1 MKIAVTYEAGNVFQH
16 FGHTTAF
23 KVYEAEEGKILSSQV
38 VETNGSGHGA
48 LAGLLEEL
56 GVQVLLC
63 GGIGAGARFALED
76 ADIQIC
82 GGVSGDADEAVE
94 SYLSGALDFNPHAA
108 CAHHH
113 HHHDHGHDCHCGHHH
128 DHEHEHDHDC
138 GCGHHHEH
146 EHHDHECGCG
156 HHHD

>member
-16 FGHTTAF
+16 FGHTAAF
-23 KVYEAEEGKILSSQV
+23 KIYEIQEGKILSSQV
-38 VETNGSGHGA
+38 VETTGSGHGA
-48 LAGLLEEL
+48 LAGILEGL
-56 GVQVLLC
+56 GVNVLIC

-76 ADIQIC
+76 ADIRIF

-94 SYLSGALDFNPHAA
+94 QFLCGALNFNPGAA

-113 HHHDHGHDCHCGHHH
+113 HHHDHDHNCSCGHHH
-128 DHEHEHDHDC
+128 EHHDHDC

-146 EHHDHECGCG
+146 EHGHDCHCG

>member
-16 FGHTTAF
+16 FGHTAAF
-23 KVYEAEEGKILSSQV
+23 KVYEAEDGKILSSQV

-48 LAGLLEEL
+48 LAGLLEAL
-56 GVQVLLC
+56 GVNVLIC

-82 GGVSGDADEAVE
+82 GGVSGGADEAVE
-94 SYLSGALDFNPHAA
+94 QYLGGGLEFNAHAG

-113 HHHDHGHDCHCGHHH
+113 HH
-128 DHEHEHDHDC
+128 HDHDC

-146 EHHDHECGCG
+146 DHHDHDCGCG
-156 HHHD
+156 HHHDHHDHDCGCGHHHD